1 MCSGINLIH
10 AQYKPPLVATAYMY
24 VVTFDTIYIISCRI
38 SHIKCRIPHNLLY
51 SCFSVQYLGVFDMD
65 NNEKQFNNSERYRDL
80 GCAISYYRKRKGFTQ
95 EQVAEQIG
103 ISRQH
108 MGAIEAPNMVRAI
121 SLDVLF
127 NIATVLEIEPYL
139 LLKFSPD
146 K

>member
-1 MCSGINLIH
+1 MTD
-10 AQYKPPLVATAYMY
+10 AQEKI
-24 VVTFDTIYIISCRI
+24 FD
-38 SHIKCRIPHNLLY
+38 NA
-51 SCFSVQYLGVFDMD
+51 
-65 NNEKQFNNSERYRDL
+65 ERYRDL
-80 GCAISYYRKRKGFTQ
+80 GYAIAYYRKRKGITQ
-95 EQVAEQIG
+95 EQLAEKVG

-127 NIATVLEIEPYL
+127 NIATVLEIEPYV

>member
-1 MCSGINLIH
+1 MSE
-10 AQYKPPLVATAYMY
+10 KTAAH
-24 VVTFDTIYIISCRI
+24 FD
-38 SHIKCRIPHNLLY
+38 NA
-51 SCFSVQYLGVFDMD
+51 
-65 NNEKQFNNSERYRDL
+65 ERYRDL
-80 GCAISYYRKRKGFTQ
+80 GYAIAYYRKRKGYTQ
-95 EQVAEQIG
+95 EQLSERIG

-127 NIATVLEIEPYL
+127 NIATALDIEPYI

>member
-1 MCSGINLIH
+1 MVESTE
-10 AQYKPPLVATAYMY
+10 KR
-24 VVTFDTIYIISCRI
+24 FD
-38 SHIKCRIPHNLLY
+38 NA
-51 SCFSVQYLGVFDMD
+51 
-65 NNEKQFNNSERYRDL
+65 ERYRDL
-80 GCAISYYRKRKGFTQ
+80 GCAIAYYRKRQGLTQ
-95 EQVAEQIG
+95 EQLSEKIG

-127 NIATVLEIEPYL
+127 NIATALEIEPYI

>member
-1 MCSGINLIH
+1 M
-10 AQYKPPLVATAYMY
+10 TE
-24 VVTFDTIYIISCRI
+24 
-38 SHIKCRIPHNLLY
+38 
-51 SCFSVQYLGVFDMD
+51 
-65 NNEKQFNNSERYRDL
+65 NNEKLFDNSERYRDL
-80 GCAISYYRKRKGFTQ
+80 GYAISYYRKRRGLTQ
-95 EQVAEQIG
+95 EQLADQIG
-103 ISRQH
+103 VSRQH